1 MEIKEWVENFGCLLA
16 SVMEGMSIF
25 SMLSSQFLL
34 MNVVAVV
41 ASLMAVYLTYELVS
55 SDLKSDPD
63 NGLRRNKKN
72 TIPTIEYL
80 SYLCVSMVA
89 YFEYQTGSLFM
100 LHFMDSMA
108 IYSQTALLFSHFII
122 IPTILILMAT
132 QVSEMQLFLN
142 ALYNFSKSEVK
153 LDWPRLILTATL
165 TSISCYITALSIY
178 QYNTLVIGDL
188 YFTFGPLSYMCLLF
202 FSLYLFH
209 RTYIKLGQVK
219 IFEKYSHSQGLMA
232 SMNLWQKVKLFCSIG
247 FAVLKALFSIKRLSI
262 FDVVNLTSKL
272 ADSIFLADKVLESP
286 RIKNEN
292 QSASKNSTHTTS
304 NSIV

>member
-25 SMLSSQFLL
+25 SMLRSQFLL

-55 SDLKSDPD
+55 SDLKSAPD
-63 NGLRRNKKN
+63 TGLRGNKKN

-142 ALYNFSKSEVK
+142 ALYNFSISEK
-153 LDWPRLILTATL
+153 LDCPRLILTATL

-188 YFTFGPLSYMCLLF
+188 YFTFGPLSYMCLFF

-209 RTYIKLGQVK
+209 RTYIKLEQVK
-219 IFEKYSHSQGLMA
+219 IFEKYSHSQGLMGKVKW
-232 SMNLWQKVKLFCSIG
+232 WQKVKLFCSIG
-247 FAVLKALFSIKRLSI
+247 FAVLKALFAFKRFSVLN
-262 FDVVNLTSKL
+262 VVTLTSNL
-272 ADSIFLADKVLESP
+272 ADSIFLADKFLESP
-286 RIKNEN
+286 GIKNDNQGKPEN
-292 QSASKNSTHTTS
+292 ATLETS
-304 NSIV
+304 NKKR

>member
-1 MEIKEWVENFGCLLA
+1 MKIKEYIENFGCLVA

-34 MNVVAVV
+34 MNAVAVV

-55 SDLKSDPD
+55 SDLKSKPD
-63 NGLRRNKKN
+63 NGPGKNKKKTN
-72 TIPTIEYL
+72 PTIEYL
-80 SYLCVSMVA
+80 SYLCISMVA

-100 LHFMDSMA
+100 LRFMDTMA

-142 ALYNFSKSEVK
+142 ALYNFSMTEKP
-153 LDWPRLILTATL
+153 DWPRLILTTIL

-219 IFEKYSHSQGLMA
+219 IFEKYSHSRGLLD
-232 SMNLWQKVKLFCSIG
+232 SMSWLEKVKLFCSIG
-247 FAVLKALFSIKRLSI
+247 FAVLKALFSFKRLSVL
-262 FDVVNLTSKL
+262 DVVNLASKL

-286 RIKNEN
+286 GIKNDN
-292 QSASKNSTHTTS
+292 QSKSEDSLEKISLS
-304 NSIV
+304 QG